1 MKTMRRMA
9 LFLLLLPG
17 AAAAS
22 DDPRL
27 ELSAGYSYLR
37 SDERNRHGWIG
48 SGALNL
54 SERLGVEAELAG
66 HYASA
71 DAVALRSHSFLAGP
85 RYVPFRRM
93 LTPFVHVLAG
103 AVRTSQGF
111 DLLGVSVSESQT
123 HVGGVA
129 GAGVDFRIND
139 RLGARVQA
147 DLRVVRADGKTASD
161 PRASAGVV
169 FRFGDR

>member
-9 LFLLLLPG
+9 LFLLLLPA

-27 ELSAGYSYLR
+27 ELFAGYSYLR
-37 SDERNRHGWIG
+37 SDDRNRHGWIG

-54 SERLGVEAELAG
+54 SERFGVEAELAG
-66 HYASA
+66 HYASV

-85 RYVPFRRM
+85 RFVPFRGTF
-93 LTPFVHVLAG
+93 TPFLHLLAG

-111 DLLGVSVSESQT
+111 DLLGVSVSESKS

-129 GAGVDFRIND
+129 GAGVDYRIND
-139 RLGARVQA
+139 RLGVRVQA
-147 DLRVVRADGKTASD
+147 DLRVVRADGKTESD
-161 PRASAGVV
+161 PRGSAGVV